1 MAVQLTEFCP
11 PRRRNERTNELPRG
25 IRNYFS
31 QSNEQDAKLVLLFQG
46 VYFFSFSF
54 FFYRISKRIFFPLEK
69 AWKRVSK
76 REGER
81 ERPRVSRNF
90 RYFERN
96 CRESIWK
103 IISRDER
110 VSIGENLLEK
120 KASKLISRKI
130 QLIRREKKG
139 KRSFSKEIFVS
150 LFLLFTANQGELRSS
165 FEEKEKKKDLLSPF
179 SPLRLSPA
187 R

>member
-31 QSNEQDAKLVLLFQG
+31 QSNEQDAKLVPSPL
-46 VYFFSFSF
+46 YSREYISF
-54 FFYRISKRIFFPLEK
+54 FLFFLQDLEK
-69 AWKRVSK
+69 DLLPS
-76 REGER
+76 RESMRESER

-96 CRESIWK
+96 SRESIWK

-120 KASKLISRKI
+120 EASKLISRKI

>member
-1 MAVQLTEFCP
+1 MQ
-11 PRRRNERTNELPRG
+11 N
-25 IRNYFS
+25 
-31 QSNEQDAKLVLLFQG
+31 
-46 VYFFSFSF
+46 SFPYSREYISF
-54 FFYRISKRIFFPLEK
+54 FLFFFTGSRKGSPSRESMK
-69 AWKRVSK
+69 EREWE

-81 ERPRVSRNF
+81 GPEFLETFVIF
-90 RYFERN
+90 EYFERN

-110 VSIGENLLEK
+110 VSIWENLLEK
-120 KASKLISRKI
+120 EASKLISRKI

-139 KRSFSKEIFVS
+139 KRILFERNIRFSILSFHRESRRIKEQ
-150 LFLLFTANQGELRSS
+150 LWG
-165 FEEKEKKKDLLSPF
+165 KEKKRDLLSPF

>member
-1 MAVQLTEFCP
+1 M
-11 PRRRNERTNELPRG
+11 
-25 IRNYFS
+25 
-31 QSNEQDAKLVLLFQG
+31 
-46 VYFFSFSF
+46 
-54 FFYRISKRIFFPLEK
+54 
-69 AWKRVSK
+69 
-76 REGER
+76 
-81 ERPRVSRNF
+81 
-90 RYFERN
+90 
-96 CRESIWK
+96 
-103 IISRDER
+103 
-110 VSIGENLLEK
+110 SIGENLLEK

>member
-1 MAVQLTEFCP
+1 M
-11 PRRRNERTNELPRG
+11 
-25 IRNYFS
+25 
-31 QSNEQDAKLVLLFQG
+31 
-46 VYFFSFSF
+46 
-54 FFYRISKRIFFPLEK
+54 
-69 AWKRVSK
+69 SK

-120 KASKLISRKI
+120 EASKLISRKI

-139 KRSFSKEIFVS
+139 KRILFERNIRFSILSFHRESRRIKEQ
-150 LFLLFTANQGELRSS
+150 L
-165 FEEKEKKKDLLSPF
+165 
-179 SPLRLSPA
+179 
-187 R
+187 

>member
-1 MAVQLTEFCP
+1 M
-11 PRRRNERTNELPRG
+11 
-25 IRNYFS
+25 
-31 QSNEQDAKLVLLFQG
+31 
-46 VYFFSFSF
+46 
-54 FFYRISKRIFFPLEK
+54 
-69 AWKRVSK
+69 SK

-120 KASKLISRKI
+120 EASKLISRKI

-165 FEEKEKKKDLLSPF
+165 FEEKEKKKDFLSPF